1 MIRKYQV
8 TIYNPDGY
16 YKPISCIVNNEQTD
30 NSDWTLTKDKKK
42 ELQHKGVIK
51 ICQKKYWTQSDLKK
65 YNYSKCKIRTVD

>member
-16 YKPISCIVNNEQTD
+16 YKPISCIVNNEQSD
-30 NSDWTLTKDKKK
+30 NSDWSLDKTKRK

-51 ICQKKYWTQSDLKK
+51 ICQKKYWSKSDLKK
-65 YNYSKCKIRTVD
+65 YNYSKCKIRTAD